1 MHSCASGELVRAVH
15 AFRRTCPGTQLR
27 ARSSRA
33 SAASPRA
40 ARRCPEA
47 YRTPRASFQ
56 IFQITSL
63 ASGAAHAAGRRKYR
77 APRVL
82 KIRGF
87 LAKPVDSAELP
98 VGKRSRRGEL
108 DLHFG
113 RSAVYRTK
121 TTQRTSF
128 HPKPIRRSVKGS
140 CPNACRMSSCPK
152 VCGDSYTLQ
161 HLRLNDDDD
170 AAGPAAGTVVRMRS
184 WMRAVVSM
192 SWVPSIRISGST
204 IGT

>member
-1 MHSCASGELVRAVH
+1 MSMHSCASGELVRAVH
-15 AFRRTCPGTQLR
+15 AFRRTCPGTQLQ

-40 ARRCPEA
+40 ARRCPA
-47 YRTPRASFQ
+47 ASRTPRAALGRFAHNHH
-56 IFQITSL
+56 SL
-63 ASGAAHAAGRRKYR
+63 ANAAAHAAGRRKYR

-82 KIRGF
+82 KVRGF

-121 TTQRTSF
+121 TTQKTSF

-152 VCGDSYTLQ
+152 VCRDSYTLQ
-161 HLRLNDDDD
+161 HLRLNDDDDD

-192 SWVPSIRISGST
+192 S
-204 IGT
+204 